1 MDQTFNIVEYM
12 QKARD
17 MMAEPGGPEMVHQLT
32 ERLARRANRT
42 FEEDARLAALEK
54 IQFGIDPV
62 TGTKK

>member
-42 FEEDARLAALEK
+42 FE
-54 IQFGIDPV
+54 
-62 TGTKK
+62 